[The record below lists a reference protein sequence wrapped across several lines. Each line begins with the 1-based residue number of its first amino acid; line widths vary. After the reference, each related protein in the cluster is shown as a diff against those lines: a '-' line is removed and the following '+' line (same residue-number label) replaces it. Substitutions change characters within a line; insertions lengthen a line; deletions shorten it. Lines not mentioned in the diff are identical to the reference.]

1 MFSMCGI
8 AGFLGD
14 FHPRVLDD
22 FQQRL
27 EHRGPDGFGLWKD
40 EKAFVG
46 LAHRRLSIIDLS
58 TAASQPMRAVDGR
71 YTVVFNGEIYNFK
84 SLVPLL
90 KDRGYD
96 FNENSDTAV
105 LAPLYDA
112 FGTDMLGMLEGMF
125 AFAIWDAKERE
136 LFVARDHLGIKP
148 LYYAHLPEGLVF
160 ASELKALLGVKGL
173 DTTPDAAALA
183 EYLTFLWTPSART
196 LARGIS
202 KLRPGCF
209 LKAAYGKDKAL
220 RLHIKEWYA
229 PPLAPMGEGRPLY
242 DRSKTPR
249 GLLEVFDFVVAE
261 QCVAD
266 VPLGAFLSGGVDS
279 SAIVASMCMQGHK
292 PKATYCI
299 GFEGAGMASEGFGE
313 DIDYAR
319 AVASRY
325 DVMLNEVRVDTAKVM
340 ERMPGLAFMLDEPCA
355 DPAPLFVEDISLAAR
370 ADGLKVLMSGTG
382 GDDVMTGYRRHVTA
396 RLRQKLGALGPMAA
410 WGMTMGSTFLHGA
423 QKRRAQRLAGLLA
436 CSDDDFLRLAFMTNS
451 QPDAWKLLDRDLRAQ
466 LASGWRT
473 DLDRSAE
480 QSVGQDLVDRVLY
493 AELHGFLPDHNLNY
507 GDKAGMAAGVEIRV
521 PFTDRRLL
529 DYMADVP
536 PAWKLQGVKGA
547 KAFFKESQKERLPE
561 SILTRSKTGFG
572 APVRGWL
579 LGAGRGLVEETLF
592 GGADMPFFDIK
603 AVGNLWQRVQRGQTD
618 GAYTMLALCMC
629 CWWLQST
636 KRTAHG
642 TKNAA

>member
-1 MFSMCGI
+1 MCGI

-27 EHRGPDGFGLWKD
+27 AHRGPDGFGLWKD
-40 EKAFVG
+40 EKAKVG

-58 TAASQPMRAVDGR
+58 TAASQPMKAVDGR
-71 YTVVFNGEIYNFK
+71 YMVIFNGEIYNFK
-84 SLVPLL
+84 ALVPLL
-90 KDRGYD
+90 KKRGYK

-112 FGTDMLGMLEGMF
+112 FGVEMLDMLEGMF
-125 AFAIWDAKERE
+125 AFAIWDSKERE

-148 LYYAHLPEGLVF
+148 LYYANLPEGLVF
-160 ASELKALLGVKGL
+160 ASELKALLGVRGL
-173 DTTPDAAALA
+173 KTGPDAAALA
-183 EYLTFLWTPSART
+183 EYLTFLWTPSERT
-196 LARGIS
+196 LLQGVR
-202 KLRPGCF
+202 KLRPGHW
-209 LKAAYGKDKAL
+209 LKATLTKDKTV
-220 RLHIKEWYA
+220 RMHIQPRYVPPQA
-229 PPLAPMGEGRPLY
+229 PLVEGVPIY
-242 DRSKTPR
+242 DRTKTPQ
-249 GLLEVFDFVVAE
+249 GLLGVFDAVVAE

-279 SAIVASMCMQGHK
+279 SAIVASMCAQGHK

-313 DIDYAR
+313 DIDFAR
-319 AVASRY
+319 EVAGRY
-325 DVMLNEVRVDTAKVM
+325 DVMLNEVRVDTARVM

-382 GDDVMTGYRRHVTA
+382 GDDIMTGYRRHVTA
-396 RLRQKLGALGPMAA
+396 RLRQKLGVLGPLAG
-410 WGMTMGSTFLHGA
+410 WGLDAGSVVLRGA
-423 QKRRAQRLAGLLA
+423 NKRRAQRLAGLLA
-436 CSDDDFLRLAFMTNS
+436 CNDDDFLRLAFMTNS
-451 QPDAWKLLDRDLRAQ
+451 QPDAWKLLDKDLRAE
-466 LASGWRT
+466 LAGGWRT

-480 QSVGQDLVDRVLY
+480 QSVGQDLVNRVLY
-493 AELHGFLPDHNLNY
+493 GELHGFLPDHNLNY

-529 DYMADVP
+529 SYMADVP
-536 PAWKLQGVKGA
+536 PELKLTGVKGA
-547 KAFFKESQKERLPE
+547 KAFFKESQKDRLPQ

-592 GGADMPFFDIK
+592 EKEAPFFDVK
-603 AVGNLWQRVQRGQTD
+603 AVGNLWEQVQRGDVD
-618 GAYTMLALCMC
+618 GAYTMLALCMVQ
-629 CWWLQST
+629 WW
-636 KRTAHG
+636 KKAV
-642 TKNAA
+642 